1 MTALSQYPSQQT
13 FDILRLAPNIR
24 CMTDIPSSV
33 RLDVWLWRARFF
45 KTRALSAK
53 VCESGHVRLERFGT
67 VSRVDK
73 ASQSVKAGDRL
84 IFALGTR
91 LIDITLLDAG
101 ERRGPA
107 TEAQTLYKINE
118 SAS

>member
-1 MTALSQYPSQQT
+1 MTEASLFVP
-13 FDILRLAPNIR
+13 AA
-24 CMTDIPSSV
+24 SV

-53 VCESGHVRLERFGT
+53 MCESGHVRLERFGAVT
-67 VSRVDK
+67 RVEK
-73 ASQSVKAGDRL
+73 SSQAVKPGDRL

-91 LIDITLLDAG
+91 LIDIDVLDAG

-107 TEAQTLYKINE
+107 PEAQGLYKAHE
-118 SAS
+118 A

>member
-1 MTALSQYPSQQT
+1 
-13 FDILRLAPNIR
+13 
-24 CMTDIPSSV
+24 MTDTPSSV

-53 VCESGHVRLERFGT
+53 MCESGHVRLERFGA
-67 VSRVDK
+67 VSRVEK
-73 ASQSVKAGDRL
+73 ASHAIKPGDRL
-84 IFALGTR
+84 IFALGAR
-91 LIDITLLDAG
+91 LIDITILDTG